1 LTSANK
7 SRSLIAMPLEDDLQ
21 RVERAMEGLARV
33 GRSRRAAALRANRA
47 GVDLTGA
54 AQQVLRRVIE
64 EGPVRIS
71 DLARRAH
78 MNDAAVS
85 RQVTA
90 LENHGLAAR
99 ASSPD
104 DGRVAMVRPTAAGRR
119 VGRRLRR
126 AADEI
131 FQERLSEWSA
141 RDLTALAAL
150 LERLTL
156 DLRRPDAE
164 KTRATSGGRR

>member
-1 LTSANK
+1 
-7 SRSLIAMPLEDDLQ
+7 MPLEDDLQ

-33 GRSRRAAALRANRA
+33 GRSRSAAALRADRA

-71 DLARRAH
+71 DLARQAH
-78 MNDAAVS
+78 MGDAAVS
-85 RQVTA
+85 RQVTS
-90 LENHGLAAR
+90 LEHHGLAAR
-99 ASSPD
+99 ASSPA
-104 DGRVAMVRPTAAGRR
+104 DGRVAMVRPTTAGRR
-119 VGRRLRR
+119 AGRRLRR

-141 RDLTALAAL
+141 RDLAALAGL
-150 LERLTL
+150 LERLTQ
-156 DLRRPDAE
+156 DLRRSEAE
-164 KTRATSGGRR
+164 KARATSRGRR